1 MAVPDTYHHGDLRAA
16 MLDKTA
22 QEIARTGVNAVSF
35 RAIAAAIG
43 VSHTA
48 PRHHFGSREGLFTA
62 LATQGYELLAES
74 LTTTRHENPGN
85 FLAIGLAYVQFC
97 TDHPGHLPVMFD
109 HDLVIVDDAAL
120 SDARKR
126 AFDQIGAGLEEFND
140 LEAKRDMAAATVA
153 GWSLMHGLVA
163 LHTSGALGHS
173 EVLDVLGTP
182 PLLEL
187 AERAGRML
195 YGSPPSPQPDSN
207 DVESG
212 QEPINPN

>member
-1 MAVPDTYHHGDLRAA
+1 MADSYHHGDLRAV

-22 QEIARTGVNAVSF
+22 QEIAHTGVNAVSF

-48 PRHHFGSREGLFTA
+48 PRHHFGSREGLFNA
-62 LATQGYELLAES
+62 LATQGYELLADS
-74 LTTTRHENPGN
+74 LSATRRKQPGN

-97 TDHPGHLPVMFD
+97 ADHPGHLPVMFD
-109 HDLVIVDDAAL
+109 QDLVVVDDPAL
-120 SDARKR
+120 REARKR

-140 LEAKRDMAAATVA
+140 PKAKQDMAAAAVA
-153 GWSLMHGLVA
+153 GWSLMHGLVV
-163 LHTSGALGHS
+163 LHSSGALDHS

-195 YGSPPSPQPDSN
+195 YGSPPSP
-207 DVESG
+207 
-212 QEPINPN
+212 